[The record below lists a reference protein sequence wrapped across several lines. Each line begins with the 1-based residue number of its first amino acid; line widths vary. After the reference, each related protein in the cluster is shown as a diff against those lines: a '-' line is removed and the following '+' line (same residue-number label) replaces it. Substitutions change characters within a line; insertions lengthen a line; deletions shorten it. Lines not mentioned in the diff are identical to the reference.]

1 MQLLLSR
8 IFSLALALTASVAS
22 PAGANRPGDVEILLS
37 SMNEA
42 RMAENLPPLR
52 LDRSLSR
59 IAYAHA
65 VDMARR
71 RYYAHVTPEGV
82 DPFARMAA
90 SHIRFGYAGENLA
103 VDENAENVFNDFW
116 NSREHRSN
124 MLGEHYV
131 RVGIGSVEAAVG
143 TIVVE
148 DFAD

>member
-1 MQLLLSR
+1 MPR
-8 IFSLALALTASVAS
+8 IFVLAFVLVSSVVA
-22 PAGANRPGDVEILLS
+22 PAGAGRATDIEVLLS

-42 RMAENLPPLR
+42 RLAENLPPLR

-59 IAYAHA
+59 VAYAHA

-71 RYYAHVTPEGV
+71 RYFAHVTPEGI

-103 VDENAENVFNDFW
+103 VDATAEHVFNDFW
-116 NSREHRSN
+116 NSREHRLN
-124 MLGEHYV
+124 MLGQHFA
-131 RVGIGSVEAAVG
+131 RVGIASVEAEVG

>member
-1 MQLLLSR
+1 MPR
-8 IFSLALALTASVAS
+8 IFVLAFVLVSSVVA
-22 PAGANRPGDVEILLS
+22 PAGAGRATDIEVLLS

-42 RMAENLPPLR
+42 R

-59 IAYAHA
+59 VAYAHA

-71 RYYAHVTPEGV
+71 RYFAHVTPEGI

-103 VDENAENVFNDFW
+103 VDATAEHVFNDFW
-116 NSREHRSN
+116 NSREHRLN
-124 MLGEHYV
+124 MLGQHFA
-131 RVGIGSVEAAVG
+131 RVGIASVEAEVG

>member
-1 MQLLLSR
+1 
-8 IFSLALALTASVAS
+8 
-22 PAGANRPGDVEILLS
+22 
-37 SMNEA
+37 
-42 RMAENLPPLR
+42 
-52 LDRSLSR
+52 
-59 IAYAHA
+59 
-65 VDMARR
+65 MARR